1 MFHSTAYFSPVGGTR
16 CVTVVHAC
24 VSRLVAWPCVYRQA
38 YCNTSW
44 NVFMQSES
52 IWKFN
57 GRITLTFDLSNRKRR
72 LRSYAQEVYLHSG
85 RITANVEKET
95 ISVIMLRQ
103 FSCTLSLQY
112 ILTLAINM
120 SDYKYYGVITF
131 KLITNDLFDS
141 LHCVNF

>member
-1 MFHSTAYFSPVGGTR
+1 
-16 CVTVVHAC
+16 
-24 VSRLVAWPCVYRQA
+24 
-38 YCNTSW
+38 
-44 NVFMQSES
+44 
-52 IWKFN
+52 
-57 GRITLTFDLSNRKRR
+57 
-72 LRSYAQEVYLHSG
+72 
-85 RITANVEKET
+85 
-95 ISVIMLRQ
+95 MLRQ